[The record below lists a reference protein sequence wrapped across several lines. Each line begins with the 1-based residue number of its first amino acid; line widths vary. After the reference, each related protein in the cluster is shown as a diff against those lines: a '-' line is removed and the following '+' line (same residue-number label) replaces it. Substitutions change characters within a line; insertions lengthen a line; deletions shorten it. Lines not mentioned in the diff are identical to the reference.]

1 MMQIFQKRHA
11 LLTLFALSA
20 FAYAQAQIKVSG
32 VVVDEAGMEVI
43 GASVLE
49 KGTQNGNVTDLDGRF
64 EFQTVSSNPTL
75 VISFV
80 GYTTQEVNSPRTAR
94 CSMKWWSSAT
104 ACRRRVS

>member
-43 GASVLE
+43 GASRKRNTE
-49 KGTQNGNVTDLDGRF
+49 R
-64 EFQTVSSNPTL
+64 
-75 VISFV
+75 
-80 GYTTQEVNSPRTAR
+80 
-94 CSMKWWSSAT
+94 
-104 ACRRRVS
+104 

>member
-20 FAYAQAQIKVSG
+20 FTYAQAQIKVSG

-64 EFQTVSSNPTL
+64 EFQTVSSNPTRR
-75 VISFV
+75 
-80 GYTTQEVNSPRTAR
+80 GQPGAR
-94 CSMKWWSSAT
+94 
-104 ACRRRVS
+104 